1 MRINLEYLIDL
12 VTDSCDQYE
21 EYVKVGKR
29 VQPGIEG
36 VNYYQWQET
45 AYEKYQS
52 AVSLLEMTTEQDERL
67 WSAAKAIR
75 KWRVK
80 TNNERLIPWEL
91 SGRLYEFIFEGKGM
105 DYCNSFD
112 MYI

>member
-12 VTDSCDQYE
+12 VTDYCDQYE

-29 VQPGIEG
+29 VQPGIKG

-52 AVSLLEMTTEQDERL
+52 AVSLLEMTTEQAERL

-75 KWRVK
+75 KWRVR
-80 TNNERLIPWEL
+80 TNYERLIPWEL
-91 SGRLYEFIFEGKGM
+91 SDRLYEFIFKGKGC
-105 DYCNSFD
+105 DCFKGLNLWV
-112 MYI
+112 